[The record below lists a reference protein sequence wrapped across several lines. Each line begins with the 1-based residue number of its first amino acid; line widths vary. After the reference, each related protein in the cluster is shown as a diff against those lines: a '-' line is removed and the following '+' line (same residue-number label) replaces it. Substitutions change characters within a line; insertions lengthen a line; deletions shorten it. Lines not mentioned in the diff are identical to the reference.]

1 MKTLNIEWRHLDVDG
16 ETCDRCYDTGETIQ
30 EEVERLNRKLES
42 QGVRVTWTDTK
53 LGGSA
58 LTQSNTILFNGTS
71 LEELLDIRVSENY
84 CASCSALLNQESFCR
99 SVFYE
104 GVEYEDIPAKAIR
117 EAADKVLRLDEQEE
131 AEMLLP
137 GNRKGCGC
145 GTDCCTP

>member
-58 LTQSNTILFNGTS
+58 LTQSNTILFNGAS
-71 LEELLDIRVSENY
+71 LEELLDIRVSELLWVPQ
-84 CASCSALLNQESFCR
+84 CPAASGILLQKC
-99 SVFYE
+99 
-104 GVEYEDIPAKAIR
+104 I
-117 EAADKVLRLDEQEE
+117 L
-131 AEMLLP
+131 
-137 GNRKGCGC
+137 
-145 GTDCCTP
+145 